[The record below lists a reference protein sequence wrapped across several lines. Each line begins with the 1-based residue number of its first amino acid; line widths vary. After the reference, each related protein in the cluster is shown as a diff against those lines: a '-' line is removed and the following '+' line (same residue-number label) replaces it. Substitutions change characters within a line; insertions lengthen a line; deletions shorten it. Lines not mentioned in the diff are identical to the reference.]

1 MTMIRDRKSSHQTL
15 AGLLR
20 ERAGDRPDHQLY
32 TFLADGEEEAGGL
45 TYRELDRRARA
56 LAAWLQDAGCRGERA
71 LLLFPPGLDFITAFF
86 GCLYA
91 GAAAVPAYPPRLH
104 RTDERLAEIFRDA
117 RPRAV
122 LTTSA
127 LLGRLA
133 TAHEGL
139 AGARQIAIDQI
150 PGSLADAW
158 REPDLGAGDI
168 AFLQYTSGST
178 AAPKGV
184 LVTHGNLLDNEERI
198 RRAFGQSAESVLVG
212 WLPLYHDMGLIGNVL
227 QPLWNGGRCILMSP
241 QAFLQRPAR
250 WLEAIS
256 RYRATTSGG
265 PNFAYDLCVRRVGP
279 EQRAALDLSS
289 WQVAFNGAEPVRRAT
304 LDRFAA
310 AFASCGFRREAF
322 VPCYGLAEATLL
334 VSAGALASNT
344 SDGSG
349 PVSCGAPAG
358 GEVVVVDPETGV
370 ALAPGAE
377 GEIWVGGPSV
387 AAGYWNRPAETAET
401 FGAMLSNGAGPY
413 LRTGDLGLLQQG
425 ELFVTGR
432 RKDLIILRGRNHHPQ
447 DLELTAER
455 AHPSLQPGGAAAFA
469 IDSGTEE
476 RLILA
481 LEIVRDRSVPVR
493 VRREGGGQPLA
504 EEVAAAVRRAVA
516 AEHEVNVHEVV
527 LLAPGALPRT
537 SSGKVR
543 RGACRTAWQEGTLE
557 VTGRSVAAGADP
569 EALLAWL
576 LRALEKA
583 GKAGE
588 ETGEEEID
596 PDLPLVARGIDSL
609 GAVELVQRIAAATG
623 VELSPAELLGGVSLR
638 GLAVEVA
645 ARRGAAMRRDAAPRL
660 ARHSPVSTAAEAPL
674 SFGQQRLWFL
684 HRMDPLSAT
693 DNLTGRYRLSGFVR
707 LPALARA
714 LGEIVRRHEVLRTVY
729 RQTAASDEPVQI
741 IGPPLPVEL
750 PLVDLAG
757 LPAALREIE
766 TARLA
771 AEEAGRPFDL
781 AHGPVLRA
789 TALRLAPREHLM
801 LTTLHHIA
809 CDGWSA
815 GVLLGELGVL
825 YRAFA
830 AGRPS
835 PLPELPIQYADFA
848 AWQRGLLDG
857 PVLQEQLGFW
867 RARGGGAPGQPR
879 AARGDDPLH
888 PSARPVPG
896 AARTADRR
904 GRSGS
909 RLAGGRPAARRNA
922 RADRVL
928 RQYARLPRGPGGR
941 SAARHPSGADA
952 ASSAR
957 RLRPSGSAVRTP
969 GRGAAPRAQPLARP
983 DLPGPLRVPEHAGR
997 DARAARPAGRGAASR
1012 AEYPFRPGT
1021 GAG

>member
-1 MTMIRDRKSSHQTL
+1 MISDRKSSHLTL

-20 ERAGDRPDHQLY
+20 ERAGDHPDHGLY

-45 TYRELDRRARA
+45 TYGELDRRARA
-56 LAAWLQDAGCRGERA
+56 LAAWLQDAGCRGERV

-133 TAHEGL
+133 KTQGEL
-139 AGARQIAIDQI
+139 TGARQVAVDQI
-150 PGSLADAW
+150 PDSLADAW

-184 LVTHGNLLDNEERI
+184 LVTHGNLLDNEEKI
-198 RRAFGQSAESVLVG
+198 RRAIGQSTESVLVG

-256 RYRATTSGG
+256 RYRATISGG

-310 AFASCGFRREAF
+310 AFAACGFRREAF

-334 VSAGALASNT
+334 VAAGADPSSAE
-344 SDGSG
+344 G

-358 GEVVVVDPETGV
+358 GEVVVVEPETGV
-370 ALAPGAE
+370 ALSSGVE

-401 FGAMLSNGAGPY
+401 FGAMLPNGSGPY
-413 LRTGDLGLLQQG
+413 LRTGDLGFLHDG
-425 ELFVTGR
+425 ELFITGR

-455 AHPSLQPGGAAAFA
+455 AHPALLPGGAAAFA
-469 IDSGTEE
+469 VDTGTEE

-493 VRREGGGQPLA
+493 ARREGGGQPLA
-504 EEVAAAVRRAVA
+504 EEVAAEEIAAEVRRALA
-516 AEHEVNVHEVV
+516 AEHEVSVHEVV
-527 LLAPGALPRT
+527 LLAPGTLPRT

-543 RGACRTAWQEGTLE
+543 RGACRAAWQAGTLE

-569 EALLAWL
+569 GALTAWL

-583 GKAGE
+583 ETSEEEAG
-588 ETGEEEID
+588 EEID
-596 PDLPLVARGIDSL
+596 PDLPLVARGLDSL

-638 GLAVEVA
+638 ELAVEVA
-645 ARRGAAMRRDAAPRL
+645 ARRGAAARRAETPRL
-660 ARHSPVSTAAEAPL
+660 ARRPSISMTAGAPL

-684 HRMDPLSAT
+684 HRMDPRSAT
-693 DNLTGRYRLSGFVR
+693 DNLTGRYRLSGLVR
-707 LPALARA
+707 LPAIARA

-729 RQTAASDEPVQI
+729 RQTLVSDEPVQI
-741 IGPPLPVEL
+741 AGPPLPVLVPVDL

-757 LPAALREIE
+757 LPAAARETE
-766 TARLA
+766 AARLA
-771 AEEAGRPFDL
+771 ADEAERPFDL
-781 AHGPVLRA
+781 A
-789 TALRLAPREHLM
+789 
-801 LTTLHHIA
+801 
-809 CDGWSA
+809 
-815 GVLLGELGVL
+815 
-825 YRAFA
+825 
-830 AGRPS
+830 
-835 PLPELPIQYADFA
+835 
-848 AWQRGLLDG
+848 
-857 PVLQEQLGFW
+857 
-867 RARGGGAPGQPR
+867 
-879 AARGDDPLH
+879 
-888 PSARPVPG
+888 
-896 AARTADRR
+896 
-904 GRSGS
+904 
-909 RLAGGRPAARRNA
+909 
-922 RADRVL
+922 
-928 RQYARLPRGPGGR
+928 
-941 SAARHPSGADA
+941 
-952 ASSAR
+952 
-957 RLRPSGSAVRTP
+957 
-969 GRGAAPRAQPLARP
+969 
-983 DLPGPLRVPEHAGR
+983 
-997 DARAARPAGRGAASR
+997 
-1012 AEYPFRPGT
+1012 
-1021 GAG
+1021 